1 MHQYPVSTGNKNN
14 PEKDTRKSAL
24 HMLQARELCLSG
36 SGMAQAFFFVVFPK
50 RLVSV
55 FTAHLSNS
63 EADEI
68 RSVNAANPFVFM
80 YVFS

>member
-1 MHQYPVSTGNKNN
+1 MFS
-14 PEKDTRKSAL
+14 
-24 HMLQARELCLSG
+24 
-36 SGMAQAFFFVVFPK
+36 PK

-55 FTAHLSNS
+55 FSAHLSNS

-80 YVFS
+80 YVFSIFKASKVTGEVIHTGKDKRRYLNSF